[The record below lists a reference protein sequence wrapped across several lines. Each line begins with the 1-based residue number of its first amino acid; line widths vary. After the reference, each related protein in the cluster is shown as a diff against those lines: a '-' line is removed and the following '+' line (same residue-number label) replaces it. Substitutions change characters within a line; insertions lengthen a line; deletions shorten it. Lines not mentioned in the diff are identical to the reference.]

1 MVRRYVPVVLAAGD
15 GKRMRSSRPKVL
27 CEVLFQPNDL
37 LDCRC
42 VGGVWRPGRLR
53 RAGYWRGSG
62 ACSGI
67 HGFPG
72 WNRKSGWAPV
82 MRSCRQKTFL
92 QEHRGGDC
100 AVLYGDTPFMDADT
114 LQKAYLLHK
123 KEGAA
128 VTLVTAS
135 LPDPAGYGRIVR
147 NEKGDV
153 SGIVEQA
160 DADEK
165 TLQIREINA
174 GTYWFSVD
182 FLLDALDRLRADN
195 AQGEYYLTDVIGIA
209 AALGKR
215 VVRLSG
221 GRQPA

>member
-1 MVRRYVPVVLAAGD
+1 MEKVCAIVLAAGD

-27 CEVLFQPNDL
+27 CEVLFRPMI
-37 LDCRC
+37 CWIA
-42 VGGVWRPGRLR
+42 GVLEECGVRDALR

-62 ACSGI
+62 ACSGSTVFLGGTEERLGTG
-67 HGFPG
+67 H
-72 WNRKSGWAPV
+72 AV
-82 MRSCRQKTFL
+82 MQAKAFL

-100 AVLYGDTPFMDADT
+100 AVLYGDTPLMDADT

-165 TLQIREINA
+165 NA
-174 GTYWFSVD
+174 ANPGD
-182 FLLDALDRLRADN
+182 
-195 AQGEYYLTDVIGIA
+195 
-209 AALGKR
+209 
-215 VVRLSG
+215 
-221 GRQPA
+221 